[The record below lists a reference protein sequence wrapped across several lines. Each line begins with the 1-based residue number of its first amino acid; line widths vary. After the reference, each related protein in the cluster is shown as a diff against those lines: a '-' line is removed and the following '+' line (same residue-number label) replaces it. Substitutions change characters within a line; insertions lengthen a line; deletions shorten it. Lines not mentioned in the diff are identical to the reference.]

1 MSILDALRVQKANQ
15 QSVSQL
21 AALPQNEIIRL
32 AQVGHIPADVVPVI
46 ISEKARMAKEMA
58 NLQAA
63 AQTQGRQ
70 MPTVIEQA
78 MQANAQ
84 AEMPQQPPPQAPM
97 QSPEQPPAQPQ
108 TAPQGVAGLPMG
120 QMFQGQN
127 FEAGG
132 IVAFA
137 EGGMSEIPPK
147 ELARAFANAARDKT
161 TGKDV
166 EVLMAGL
173 GVDEGSLGF
182 TVAKISD
189 EQRQDLAK
197 MLVAQ
202 YGTQLGNLTL
212 SGQAAKVIG
221 GPSGTY
227 QLGAQASYPMGSGR
241 LSAGLGALHTPQK
254 TRITDANLGYET
266 PVGQGRLMTGVNFPR
281 GGAPQA
287 QMRYQMPFETGGIVA
302 FNGEEDSFVE
312 GPTGLKQLRSE
323 VEPPK
328 PGAGPASLA
337 EFIKQ
342 FQGMTAASRRPSAEE
357 IAYQEALKKGALS
370 PKDVEQQKYM
380 RLLQAGLGIMG
391 GTSPYGLANIGQG
404 AQEALKG
411 YGEDVRSQQAQRLA
425 ELKAAAE
432 SSRAQRAE
440 GMQDIQGGAQL
451 YGQYLDREL
460 RRELAKDSQLGAKYA
475 ENYLAMKRSEG
486 DRRPDDVIRN
496 EGYNEFFKRYGFAEQ
511 RAAIAA
517 GTAQAGQRVQLAGIE
532 ERYVNQAQDSVDK
545 TLGSF
550 ASAESREYRKLQ
562 REDPT
567 GKKAAEFR
575 QKLVNDR
582 ARELQSAAQVISPG
596 QTAAPQGGQAA
607 APSAP
612 AKPDISKVPGAP
624 RGATVG
630 KLVEGK
636 GWEVLA
642 SDGKLVGYLQP

>member
-84 AEMPQQPPPQAPM
+84 AEMPQPPPQQAPM
-97 QSPEQPPAQPQ
+97 QPPEQPPAQPQ
-108 TAPQGVAGLPMG
+108 AAPQGVAGLPTG

-127 FEAGG
+127 FEA
-132 IVAFA
+132 
-137 EGGMSEIPPK
+137 
-147 ELARAFANAARDKT
+147 
-161 TGKDV
+161 
-166 EVLMAGL
+166 
-173 GVDEGSLGF
+173 
-182 TVAKISD
+182 
-189 EQRQDLAK
+189 
-197 MLVAQ
+197 
-202 YGTQLGNLTL
+202 
-212 SGQAAKVIG
+212 
-221 GPSGTY
+221 
-227 QLGAQASYPMGSGR
+227 
-241 LSAGLGALHTPQK
+241 
-254 TRITDANLGYET
+254 
-266 PVGQGRLMTGVNFPR
+266 
-281 GGAPQA
+281 
-287 QMRYQMPFETGGIVA
+287 GGIVA

-440 GMQDIQGGAQL
+440 SMQDIQGGAQL

-486 DRRPDDVIRN
+486 DKRPDDVIRN
-496 EGYNEFFKRYGFAEQ
+496 EGYNEFFRRYGFAEQ

-567 GKKAAEFR
+567 GKKASEFR

-596 QTAAPQGGQAA
+596 QTAAPQGGQPT

-612 AKPDISKVPGAP
+612 AKPDISKVQGAP

-630 KLVEGK
+630 KLVDGK
-636 GWEVLA
+636 GWEVLG